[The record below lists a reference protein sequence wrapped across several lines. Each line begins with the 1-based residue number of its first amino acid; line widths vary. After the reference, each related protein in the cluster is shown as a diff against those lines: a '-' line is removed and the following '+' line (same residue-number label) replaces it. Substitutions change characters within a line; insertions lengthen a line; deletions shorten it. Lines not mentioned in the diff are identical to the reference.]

1 MADDRYIRVTPF
13 TRRYDAHVQ
22 RLQEL
27 ATPKARA
34 EYLQQVSRDDG
45 RLIAKML
52 ADEAAKLNHQRRAP
66 TP

>member
-13 TRRYDAHVQ
+13 TRRYDAHVK

-27 ATPKARA
+27 ATPKART

-52 ADEAAKLNHQRRAP
+52 ADEAAKLNQRTAP
-66 TP
+66 RK